1 MVETTRRS
9 TILPQQDASSTVAT
23 RPYSA
28 VQKLSRVA
36 VILMVCLCAAATSA
50 PSPPSLSNRITVAVL
65 PFEDRTTDPNLAPWR
80 YVAQGLFKN
89 QLAHVKSLRIRSEEA
104 VRYAMRKTDHA
115 AGNAIDP
122 NRARTMGEYIET
134 QRMIWGA
141 FRKDAD
147 QWRFE
152 VWMLNVATNELSGPF
167 TATGADPFDLRD
179 TLNEKLLDELQI
191 APTQQQRQKMSERWM
206 SSGEALAWYGKAYM
220 LQEQGRPVAEVEAC
234 LRKALAED
242 PNSATACTSLAATLA
257 NRGDLES
264 AIDLVHR
271 ALKLDDDHAEAHAL
285 LAYILANQ
293 RRIEEAKD
301 AARQAFRKDPD
312 SADHLVLL
320 ARFLALEGK
329 WDEAAGLLET
339 AVSLDPTDAVAHAT
353 LGEAHA
359 AKQDEQSALRELK
372 ETVDYMPERIAAL
385 NVHMKLAE
393 TYERLRRNSEA
404 VDHYQ
409 QTVALATQLGMDP
422 RMVQAIAARVDRV
435 KSLLAPTFIEA
446 AIPPR
451 FTEVQ
456 LDAILTD
463 RLTAQ
468 EQQMVGNPFSCTQA
482 MRSWA
487 HELTRDADSD
497 IDKARAIFEGLAG
510 RRSAAGQMRS
520 RTATEVFEAWNDS
533 GVRLVCM
540 DHAVLFVALA
550 RTVDVNAFFVQV
562 TRAPDGKAM
571 NHACAAIFAE
581 DRCLL
586 ADSSYRWFGAP
597 HQEYAVLDD
606 LQTAAFL
613 CFHNRAADAHRLP
626 VYRAGLKLWPQSV
639 SGRLALVG
647 HLARTEQTDEARRVF
662 AEVPEPASKGY
673 EASQYFS
680 AKGLL
685 AAVDGD
691 LEQAEQ
697 LTRKAI
703 ALCSTEAG
711 PHFALGQMC
720 LKRGRLAEARAVF
733 RDCLRN
739 NPDVVMAGLARQ
751 LIVQINEKIGFDPS
765 ADAATAESISR

>member
-1 MVETTRRS
+1 
-9 TILPQQDASSTVAT
+9 
-23 RPYSA
+23 
-28 VQKLSRVA
+28 VQKVARVA
-36 VILMVCLCAAATSA
+36 VILTLCLGATATSA
-50 PSPPSLSNRITVAVL
+50 PSPSSLSNRITVAVL

-80 YVAQGLFKN
+80 YVAQGLLKN
-89 QLAHVKSLRIRSEEA
+89 QLGHVKSLRIRSEEA

-115 AGNAIDP
+115 AGNSIDP

-134 QRMIWGA
+134 QRMIWGVV
-141 FRKDAD
+141 RRDAT
-147 QWRFE
+147 QWHFE
-152 VWMLNVATNELSGPF
+152 VWMLNVATSELSGPF

-179 TLNEKLLDELQI
+179 ALNEQVLDELGI
-191 APTQQQRQKMSERWM
+191 APTEQQRQKMSERWT
-206 SSGEALAWYGKAYM
+206 SSGEALSWYGKAYM
-220 LQEQGRPVAEVEAC
+220 LQEEGRPVAAVETC
-234 LRKALAED
+234 LRQALAAD
-242 PNSATACTSLAATLA
+242 PNSATTCTSLAATLA
-257 NRGDLES
+257 NRRDLGS
-264 AIDLVHR
+264 ATDLVRR
-271 ALKLDDDHAEAHAL
+271 ALLLDDDHAEAHAL
-285 LAYILANQ
+285 LAYVLANQ

-301 AARQAFRKDPD
+301 AARQACRKDPD

-320 ARFLALEGK
+320 GRFLALEGK
-329 WDEAAGLLET
+329 WDEAAGLLEI

-359 AKQDEQSALRELK
+359 ARQDEQSALRELK
-372 ETVDYMPERIAAL
+372 EAVDYMPQRIAAL

-393 TYERLRRNSEA
+393 TYERMGRNPEA

-422 RMVQAIAARVDRV
+422 RMVQAIAARVQRV
-435 KSLLAPTFIEA
+435 KSLLAPTFVEA
-446 AIPPR
+446 AMPPR
-451 FTEVQ
+451 FTEAQ
-456 LDAILTD
+456 LDAILVD

-468 EQQMVGNPFSCTQA
+468 QQQMVGNPFSCNQA

-520 RTATEVFEAWNDS
+520 RTATEVFDAWNDS
-533 GVRLVCM
+533 SVRLVCM

-550 RTVDVNAFFVQV
+550 RIVDVNAFFVQV

-571 NHACAAIFAE
+571 NHACAAIFTE

-586 ADSSYRWFGAP
+586 ADSSYRWFGVP
-597 HQEYAVLDD
+597 HQEYVVLDD
-606 LQTAAFL
+606 VQTAAFL

-626 VYRAGLKLWPQSV
+626 VYQAGLKLWPQSV
-639 SGRLALVG
+639 SGRLAVVG
-647 HLARTEQTDEARRVF
+647 HLARTEQADEARRVF
-662 AEVPEPASKGY
+662 AEIPEPTSKGY
-673 EASQYFS
+673 DASQYFS

-691 LEQAEQ
+691 LEQAEE

-711 PHFALGQMC
+711 PHFALAQMC
-720 LKRGRLAEARAVF
+720 LKRGRLAEARATF
-733 RDCLRN
+733 RACLRN
-739 NPDVVMAGLARQ
+739 NPDVVMASLARQ
-751 LIVQINEKIGFDPS
+751 LIVQIDEEIGDNLPV
-765 ADAATAESISR
+765 DAAATESLSR